1 MEWTYNDL
9 YAFKNKVLNYKED
22 YMGEKIGDYV
32 FGGAGNKCIKLNGSV
47 PEDTVFISYEDV
59 LDEKTKTAKAV
70 FDYFFKEDSSND
82 EESESIPVETIDR
95 ITGDFEDEIKEILI
109 EKGLMTEKDYLFTIS
124 ELGAWTDKNKM
135 INHINK
141 SYDLI
146 LFDTKYLYL
155 IRKSE
160 MDNNYEVE
168 DIKYNSRFKELVKG
182 ML

>member
-1 MEWTYNDL
+1 MDWNYDDL
-9 YAFKNKVLNYKED
+9 FAFKSKVLNYKED
-22 YMGEKIGDYV
+22 YMGEKIGQYV

-59 LDEKTKTAKAV
+59 LDEKTKTAKEV
-70 FDYFFKEDSSND
+70 YNYFFKDDSTTEN
-82 EESESIPVETIDR
+82 IPVETIDR
-95 ITGDFEDEIKEILI
+95 ITGDFEEVIENILI
-109 EKGLMTEKDYLFTIS
+109 EKGLMTENDFLFAVS

-135 INHINK
+135 INHIKK
-141 SYDLI
+141 SYDFI

-168 DIKYNSRFKELVKG
+168 DIKYNSRFKELVKE